1 MTQKSGRRTK
11 QTVYEEISRRMLTDA
26 RFLLKNGRWHGAVYL
41 AGYAVEC
48 KLKAAVCRYLGVE
61 VLPES
66 FRTHDIQSL
75 IRSAGLAEAVDSD
88 KVIQV
93 RFRRIDSMWRTEI
106 RYAGNPP
113 LPLQGGDYGKQEAE
127 NFLDTVRRIV
137 QWLNTILLRA
147 R

>member
-1 MTQKSGRRTK
+1 MAQSSRQRTK
-11 QTVYEEISRRMLTDA
+11 RTVYEQTSRRMLNDA
-26 RFLLKNGRWHGAVYL
+26 RFLLKHGRWHSAVYL

-66 FRTHDIQSL
+66 FRTHDIRFL
-75 IRSAGLAEAVDSD
+75 IRSAGLAEAVNSD
-88 KVIQV
+88 KVIQA

-106 RYAGNPP
+106 RYSGKP
-113 LPLQGGDYGKQEAE
+113 YGKQAAE
-127 NFLDTVRRIV
+127 NFLDNVRRVV
-137 QWLNTILLRA
+137 QWLDTILLRA